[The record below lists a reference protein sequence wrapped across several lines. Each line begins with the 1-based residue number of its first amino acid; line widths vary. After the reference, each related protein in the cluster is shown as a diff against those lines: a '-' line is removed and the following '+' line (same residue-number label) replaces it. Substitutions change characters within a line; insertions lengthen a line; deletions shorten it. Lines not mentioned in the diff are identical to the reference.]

1 MQELFEII
9 VTYAE
14 YRQGFVAE
22 LWLHNVHL
30 GELYEDGQG
39 GKHLE
44 LYFMQE
50 GELSLPLEA
59 FQEVLQRAKDR
70 LWPPAKL

>member
-1 MQELFEII
+1 L
-9 VTYAE
+9 A
-14 YRQGFVAE
+14 
-22 LWLHNVHL
+22 
-30 GELYEDGQG
+30 ELYEDGQG

-59 FQEVLQRAKDR
+59 FQDVLQRAKDR
-70 LWPPAKL
+70 LWPPAKPE